1 MYIGIF
7 AGVVFGFILPNNSGN
22 EVAEYTS
29 MKCSFAVFDYD
40 NSEDSRAFTAYME
53 DLHTLVSIADD
64 DTKETMQD
72 ELFIRNVDCI
82 IRIKKGFA
90 DGLASGDV
98 SSYLEV
104 VAIPGRNKVELFESD
119 IDRYFSYLN
128 AYLAAGYPMA
138 EAEQQTVQALAI
150 KNTGDVKRCGC
161 EYAE

>member
-64 DTKETMQD
+64 TKETMQD

-82 IRIKKGFA
+82 IRIKKGVRRRTGF
-90 DGLASGDV
+90 GRCIVLSGSCCD
-98 SSYLEV
+98 S
-104 VAIPGRNKVELFESD
+104 GK
-119 IDRYFSYLN
+119 
-128 AYLAAGYPMA
+128 
-138 EAEQQTVQALAI
+138 
-150 KNTGDVKRCGC
+150 K
-161 EYAE
+161 